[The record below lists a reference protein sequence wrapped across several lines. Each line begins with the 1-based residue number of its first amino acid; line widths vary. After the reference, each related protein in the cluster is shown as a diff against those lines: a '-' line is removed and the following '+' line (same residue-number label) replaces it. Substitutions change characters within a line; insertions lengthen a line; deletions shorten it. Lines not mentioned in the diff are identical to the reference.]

1 MRQVYQLDNSRVF
14 RFLAKQGQESAICRI
29 LTANVGKPS
38 ARRYSGPRGEG
49 VMIALA
55 LPEGVS
61 KRSVDQ
67 LLHQASVPGAVSRAN
82 RMRVFKAS
90 GGYVDTYHIMDQI
103 GFNVPFKLVRDGKF
117 MTAMLELVDYG
128 CECCGT
134 YTQLVDRNG
143 KPL

>member
-1 MRQVYQLDNSRVF
+1 MQQLNNQRVF
-14 RFLAKQGQESAICRI
+14 RFLAKQGQESQICRI
-29 LTANVGKPS
+29 LNDNIGKPS

-67 LLHQASVPGAVSRAN
+67 LLHRESIPGAVARRN
-82 RMRVFKAS
+82 KMRVFKDQ
-90 GGYVDTYHIMDQI
+90 GGYLDTWYIVDQI

-117 MTAMLELVDYG
+117 TTAMLKLVDFG

-134 YTQLVDRNG
+134 APELVVL
-143 KPL
+143 K